1 MGKEEQ
7 QTSAVVTLSYDMD
20 HAFTTEGES
29 P

>member
-7 QTSAVVTLSYDMD
+7 QTSAVAILSYDMD
-20 HAFTTEGES
+20 HAFSTEGES